1 MPQTAQQLLPVVC
14 TISHSNLISAV
25 TAPVSSNYE
34 TFNALD
40 LQQKLFVM
48 VSEIMVEATQVSEIF
63 ETLLP
68 IALLLLLVSVVLGLH
83 LLTTYH

>member
-14 TISHSNLISAV
+14 TISHSNLISSA

-48 VSEIMVEATQVSEIF
+48 VSEIMVEATQVFEIF
-63 ETLLP
+63 DTLLP
-68 IALLLLLVSVVLGLH
+68 IALLLLVSVVLGLH